1 MVIRISTNEEP
12 VSYYPT
18 KTGTFSKDVPATTWY
33 PTEHQH
39 VMNMLTDINNNLL
52 KIIELLEKQKG

>member
-18 KTGTFSKDVPATTWY
+18 KTGAFSRY
-33 PTEHQH
+33 PTEHQQ